1 MKIYKICTDMTQE
14 RDEELK
20 SLLTREE
27 EKQIFRYFED
37 GNITYDIVGDDGLVK
52 VYFLCADEVLEYVVS
67 LFYKYEVRFAIE
79 DITNDFLIGRVS
91 IDDKDFQKYLLENL
105 DIDTVLD
112 KINELG
118 IESLTKADIEV
129 LESKKR
135 DTA

>member
-27 EKQIFRYFED
+27 EKKIFRYFED

-52 VYFLCADEVLEYVVS
+52 VYFLCSDEVLEYVVS

-79 DITNDFLIGRVS
+79 DITGDFLIGRVS

-118 IESLTKADIEV
+118 IESLTKTDIEV

>member
-52 VYFLCADEVLEYVVS
+52 VYFLCAEEVLEYVVA
-67 LFYKYEVRFAIE
+67 LFYKYEVKFSIE

-91 IDDKDFQKYLLENL
+91 IDDNDFQKYLLENL
-105 DIDTVLD
+105 DIDTILD
-112 KINELG
+112 KINEFG
-118 IESLTKADIEV
+118 IESLTKTDIEI

>member
-1 MKIYKICTDMTQE
+1 MKIYKICTDMTKE

-37 GNITYDIVGDDGLVK
+37 GNITYDILGDDGLVK
-52 VYFLCADEVLEYVVS
+52 VYFLCSDEVLEYVVS